1 MAAIGEGP
9 AMKRYKAMMAAE
21 AAAKAK
27 KAAPA
32 KAAPAKAPTTIRGK
46 VAERTRKINGY

>member
-32 KAAPAKAPTTIRGK
+32 KAPAKAPSTIRGK
-46 VAERTRKINGY
+46 VAERMRKINGY

>member
-32 KAAPAKAPTTIRGK
+32 KAPAKAPTTTRGK
-46 VAERTRKINGY
+46 VAERMRKINGY

>member
-32 KAAPAKAPTTIRGK
+32 KAPAKAPSTIRGK